1 MTTIN
6 SASDGPG
13 VKGLPMS
20 LENREAPSGD
30 DLCARRRTPA
40 SPFDDL
46 FAPMPAQLT
55 WDQRGQISFCH
66 RNGTCV
72 AVVYPS
78 PDIEERG
85 EYRWRTWQNGP
96 SGAAHT
102 GFQSREDAMQD
113 AEGSVRL

>member
-1 MTTIN
+1 MTIH
-6 SASDGPG
+6 SVSDGPKE
-13 VKGLPMS
+13 KGLPMS
-20 LENREAPSGD
+20 LENREAPSG
-30 DLCARRRTPA
+30 LTAKPEGRTPA
-40 SPFDDL
+40 SPFDGL
-46 FAPMPAQLT
+46 FAPMPAQLV
-55 WDQRGQISFCH
+55 WDQRGQVSFCH

-102 GFQSREDAMQD
+102 GFRSREDAMRD
-113 AEGSVRL
+113 AEGSVRS